1 MMKNRITTLVLL
13 LLMFLVAGC
22 NLQSMEEAQVEFCQ
36 ALTVYGESVQAMQ
49 SIDASTTVDELQAA
63 RDNLSEARAAVGEA
77 AGDLRE
83 AQIRDTEA
91 AWENLEN
98 AIDDIP
104 GDATLGEAAATV
116 RGQAIILSTDIDRIW
131 NIHCFHR

>member
-1 MMKNRITTLVLL
+1 MKNRMIALVLL

-22 NLQSMEEAQVEFCQ
+22 NLQSAEEAQFEFCQ
-36 ALTVYGESVQAMQ
+36 ALASYGESVQGLQ

-63 RDNLSEARAAVGEA
+63 RNNLSEAREAVGEA

-83 AQIRDTEA
+83 AQIRDAEA

-104 GDATLGEAAATV
+104 GDATLGEAAATI
-116 RGQAIILSTDIDRIW
+116 RGQALILETEIEQIS
-131 NIHCFHR
+131 NIHCGRR

>member
-1 MMKNRITTLVLL
+1 MKNRMIALVLL

-22 NLQSMEEAQVEFCQ
+22 NLQSAEVAQFEFCQ
-36 ALTVYGESVQAMQ
+36 ALASYGESVQGLQ

-83 AQIRDTEA
+83 AQIRDAEA

-104 GDATLGEAAATV
+104 GDATLGEAAATI
-116 RGQAIILSTDIDRIW
+116 RGQALILETEIEQIS
-131 NIHCFHR
+131 NIHCGRR